1 MIFIDTHP
9 GVNDET
15 LLSIAIC
22 DLLLLVIRPDNQ
34 DFQGTVVTVEL
45 ARQLKVRDM
54 LMLVNKVPPDLE
66 RRALKGHLGR
76 TFDMPVAA
84 VFPLNF
90 EVVQLAS
97 SGLFSLRF
105 PEHALTRQIEA
116 AADRILNR
124 DAA

>member
-34 DFQGTVVTVEL
+34 DFQGTAVTVKL
-45 ARQLKVRDM
+45 ARQLKVCDM

-66 RRALKGHLGR
+66 TRALKGHLER